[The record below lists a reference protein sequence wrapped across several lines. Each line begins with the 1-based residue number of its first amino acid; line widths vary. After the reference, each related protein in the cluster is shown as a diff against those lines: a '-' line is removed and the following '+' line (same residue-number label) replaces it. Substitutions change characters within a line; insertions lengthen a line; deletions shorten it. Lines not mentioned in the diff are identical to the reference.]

1 MSVSARQQPRE
12 WATFALE
19 TARSMEHET
28 CLLHQNPACTQ
39 AQAPT
44 LSPTSAAGN
53 EQKPLVLDVL
63 THAFFFARVENHP
76 TKAKWCILALTQN
89 SVNPTKTHS
98 HFQRRHMDHASA
110 QSRLG
115 SSQ

>member
-12 WATFALE
+12 WATFVLE

-28 CLLHQNPACTQ
+28 CLLACTQ

-89 SVNPTKTHS
+89 SANPKKPTPTFNVVTWITHLL
-98 HFQRRHMDHASA
+98 RVA
-110 QSRLG
+110 
-115 SSQ
+115 